1 SGKSNTLIPST
12 DAAASPSPASQ
23 QAHDLFNTY
32 FHTEK
37 VAEGLAGALTKS
49 APNAKLDVMFR
60 LGDPRSA
67 DSSHSHTS
75 VKSFQSEGK
84 PNGWRRDA
92 YVLDKV
98 VAKMLGDVS
107 EGGLGLA
114 GGKSVH
120 VEQPPVEA
128 TSAPEPEGLGF
139 LKLRE
144 EEKRDHFTPLL
155 SDSPSLA
162 EDPVLQ
168 AEYAQAS
175 FGLML
180 DELAAQLGAVCP
192 AHGRIV
198 RNVNVAMANFYHKM
212 AERALHDRKYAE
224 QRLEE
229 AEKERAAQQ
238 VIMEKL
244 NTVSRRMNVDMV
256 KGLQGREADR
266 VMIGASRPPP
276 RRLGLRPSSVQAYAA
291 TWPLP
296 NSSCKPIG
304 RLICAWM
311 GDRHPGDISDLVTLA
326 YVMHAGT
333 TSNSAVLHRDW
344 CGGAQE
350 GEGAGMGH
358 DGGVVTAEMDTSR
371 TVDTVTSMSSAS
383 TVLPSHVMIYGQ
395 KQENLAMKKLCLIG
409 AKSQA
414 DAELVDPLAENTSIE
429 GEQELAREQELF
441 TERIQA
447 IKEAMATPH
456 TENRLMKELFKAQKE
471 NSSLKEDKQK
481 LIVEV
486 VSLQDMLRRARSILV
501 HTKTEKPPVAKG
513 ETAEILNQA
522 IKSLKMV
529 QGSQTEEQQLD
540 PRNRKHI
547 EFVNSVLKAAEQAC
561 GAGEMGGGL
570 AFRKEFHSSL
580 EAQMSA
586 WLLSLASVVAREK
599 EQEEKHGK
607 KPTARSHALG
617 DAQNTLGRVIKRWQ
631 HTMLSISLS
640 FWRNMVKGLKK
651 KRQVLGRFFKK
662 MLEKRT
668 SPQHCFEIWMHI
680 TRQAKTG
687 NEMQSIKQDTKKQR
701 ARIVELEE
709 LVKVNANDVNRLEQ
723 ELGRCKQELRVAN
736 EALVENVA
744 AKDAETK
751 LVNLQK
757 LLMPCAQIALALGD
771 AAIMS
776 CSRNLQNMRL
786 LADATQM
793 CEAFGL
799 DLFNYKDTITIQL
812 CGMRAAA
819 RGRDSA
825 DMNSLKARDEDL
837 EGDAVDDD
845 NLFRQRV
852 QRVETMRPDHML
864 MHWAN
869 LHLKMYSM
877 EHAEKKSDDIS
888 LKNFDT
894 DLADGKKF
902 AQMLTS
908 IQPSA
913 VTGTPELHNTLDPIR
928 RVQLV
933 FEAAS
938 KLKRPVKSIQMS
950 SALKASTIPEESSV
964 VSEYNAAF
972 LAQLFTS
979 NPGLHQRGQTQE
991 VLEKMTDAIESV
1003 STAWQRRLRPWLE
1016 VLTQFQSVD
1025 EERLV
1030 FDDVSQKLVDTL
1042 PEGSEMQ
1049 KRVRVKAESLA
1060 KARRDLASAK
1070 APQEAEYLQYA
1081 HECVENAAVL
1091 SNLSVV
1097 AAAASDK
1104 VQVGVELYN
1113 KIQARVYEFGWETLQ
1128 AKLESREIALTNIN
1142 LEKEFASITNVDAC
1156 QIDDLIRG
1164 EGLEGDAVNYELH
1177 AIHGVLSNNFQML
1190 LQVFKYYAAG
1200 AAGSDTSSLTMSSAE
1215 FWKFVKDLKLCDR
1228 APKLPFVMVDL
1239 IFQICNLDKSDP
1251 KNALL
1256 CQSANQTVKDG
1267 SKDEKKKRVS
1277 GEDSTEDVS
1286 ATLEELAP
1294 MPAMPQRIVDINA
1307 NNPDRE
1313 LVAYEFSESLVR
1325 LAAVKYKGKS
1335 DSLSGRLTLLIE
1347 KDIMKYAV
1355 RVDSDPFRKSMQ
1367 APEVEKVLATHSK
1380 SLQKIFAYYAGA
1392 DKGDTKGSTSI
1403 NAQEFIKLVKDCQLL
1418 DNALTE
1424 AQIMSIF
1431 AYIQHDE
1438 LDGAGMAEQTAAL
1451 SSPTGLTGPVD
1462 ASSML
1467 YPLPRV

>member
-1 SGKSNTLIPST
+1 MCGK
-12 DAAASPSPASQ
+12 
-23 QAHDLFNTY
+23 
-32 FHTEK
+32 
-37 VAEGLAGALTKS
+37 
-49 APNAKLDVMFR
+49 
-60 LGDPRSA
+60 
-67 DSSHSHTS
+67 
-75 VKSFQSEGK
+75 
-84 PNGWRRDA
+84 
-92 YVLDKV
+92 
-98 VAKMLGDVS
+98 
-107 EGGLGLA
+107 
-114 GGKSVH
+114 
-120 VEQPPVEA
+120 
-128 TSAPEPEGLGF
+128 
-139 LKLRE
+139 
-144 EEKRDHFTPLL
+144 
-155 SDSPSLA
+155 
-162 EDPVLQ
+162 
-168 AEYAQAS
+168 
-175 FGLML
+175 
-180 DELAAQLGAVCP
+180 
-192 AHGRIV
+192 
-198 RNVNVAMANFYHKM
+198 
-212 AERALHDRKYAE
+212 
-224 QRLEE
+224 
-229 AEKERAAQQ
+229 
-238 VIMEKL
+238 
-244 NTVSRRMNVDMV
+244 
-256 KGLQGREADR
+256 
-266 VMIGASRPPP
+266 
-276 RRLGLRPSSVQAYAA
+276 
-291 TWPLP
+291 
-296 NSSCKPIG
+296 
-304 RLICAWM
+304 
-311 GDRHPGDISDLVTLA
+311 
-326 YVMHAGT
+326 
-333 TSNSAVLHRDW
+333 
-344 CGGAQE
+344 
-350 GEGAGMGH
+350 
-358 DGGVVTAEMDTSR
+358 
-371 TVDTVTSMSSAS
+371 
-383 TVLPSHVMIYGQ
+383 
-395 KQENLAMKKLCLIG
+395 
-409 AKSQA
+409 
-414 DAELVDPLAENTSIE
+414 
-429 GEQELAREQELF
+429 
-441 TERIQA
+441 
-447 IKEAMATPH
+447 
-456 TENRLMKELFKAQKE
+456 
-471 NSSLKEDKQK
+471 
-481 LIVEV
+481 
-486 VSLQDMLRRARSILV
+486 
-501 HTKTEKPPVAKG
+501 
-513 ETAEILNQA
+513 
-522 IKSLKMV
+522 
-529 QGSQTEEQQLD
+529 
-540 PRNRKHI
+540 
-547 EFVNSVLKAAEQAC
+547 
-561 GAGEMGGGL
+561 
-570 AFRKEFHSSL
+570 
-580 EAQMSA
+580 
-586 WLLSLASVVAREK
+586 
-599 EQEEKHGK
+599 
-607 KPTARSHALG
+607 
-617 DAQNTLGRVIKRWQ
+617 
-631 HTMLSISLS
+631 
-640 FWRNMVKGLKK
+640 
-651 KRQVLGRFFKK
+651 
-662 MLEKRT
+662 
-668 SPQHCFEIWMHI
+668 
-680 TRQAKTG
+680 
-687 NEMQSIKQDTKKQR
+687 
-701 ARIVELEE
+701 
-709 LVKVNANDVNRLEQ
+709 
-723 ELGRCKQELRVAN
+723 
-736 EALVENVA
+736 
-744 AKDAETK
+744 
-751 LVNLQK
+751 
-757 LLMPCAQIALALGD
+757 
-771 AAIMS
+771 
-776 CSRNLQNMRL
+776 
-786 LADATQM
+786 
-793 CEAFGL
+793 
-799 DLFNYKDTITIQL
+799 
-812 CGMRAAA
+812 RAAA
-819 RGRDSA
+819 
-825 DMNSLKARDEDL
+825 
-837 EGDAVDDD
+837 
-845 NLFRQRV
+845 Q
-852 QRVETMRPDHML
+852 
-864 MHWAN
+864 
-869 LHLKMYSM
+869 MYSM

-1239 IFQICNLDKSDP
+1239 IFQAATAFRDRQI
-1251 KNALL
+1251 
-1256 CQSANQTVKDG
+1256 DG
-1267 SKDEKKKRVS
+1267 GSMSDEKKKRVS

-1438 LDGAGMAEQTAAL
+1438 LDGAGMAEQMDFQEFQEALGAITMYKISNPYLPTHQRLDTFINNMLIPKAKMTKDLKGLKGFDFKDPKKEEKKKKFKIDSEHPSPISPEDSKKIAADKARNITVADTVVKKAEQEL
-1451 SSPTGLTGPVD
+1451 QDTYSRAVKQG
-1462 ASSML
+1462 
-1467 YPLPRV
+1467 